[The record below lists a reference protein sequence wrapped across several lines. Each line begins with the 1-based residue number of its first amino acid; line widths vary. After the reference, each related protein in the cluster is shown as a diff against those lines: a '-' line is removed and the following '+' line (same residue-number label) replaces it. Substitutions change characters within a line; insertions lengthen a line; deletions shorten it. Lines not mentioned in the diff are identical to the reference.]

1 MQFYDAEFAV
11 FLSDTK
17 GVSENT
23 VVSYK
28 RDLSNF
34 FKYLAQTGIND
45 FNSITAITL
54 SAYTLYLQNCR
65 KASLQYHAV

>member
-1 MQFYDAEFAV
+1 MKRGKKMQFYDAEFAV

-45 FNSITAITL
+45 FNRTAVRQ
-54 SAYTLYLQNCR
+54 A
-65 KASLQYHAV
+65 LQYHAV